1 VTARSG
7 AAKTVPLTSP
17 SIPSTPGLLSLSK
30 GRRAS
35 SFQETIMIDTFDT
48 AADTGVAS
56 DWDAKRAA
64 QDRLHAELQPQNQ
77 AALFDALA
85 AAGVTLIVVTFD
97 GYGDSGQ
104 IENIDVKAGDAVVA
118 MPVGEVQIAEAIWDQ
133 PEPNRSTVSIADA
146 IERLA
151 YDSLER
157 THCGWENNDGAY
169 GDFTF
174 DVAERTL
181 TLDYNERYTA
191 SEYSQHVF

>member
-1 VTARSG
+1 MTDTSDTTPGTNA
-7 AAKTVPLTSP
+7 SP
-17 SIPSTPGLLSLSK
+17 S
-30 GRRAS
+30 
-35 SFQETIMIDTFDT
+35 
-48 AADTGVAS
+48 
-56 DWDAKRAA
+56 DWEAKRVV
-64 QDRLHAELQPQNQ
+64 QERLQAELQPRNK

-85 AAGVTLIVVTFD
+85 AAGVTLVVVTFD

-104 IENIDVKAGDAVVA
+104 IENVEAKAGDAVID
-118 MPVGEVQIAEAIWDQ
+118 MPIGEIEMATAVWDQ
-133 PEPNRSTVSIADA
+133 AEPDRSHISIADA

-151 YDSLER
+151 YDFLTD

-174 DVAERTL
+174 DVAERTI

>member
-1 VTARSG
+1 VGGEARVAGG
-7 AAKTVPLTSP
+7 AE
-17 SIPSTPGLLSLSK
+17 PGPRLL
-30 GRRAS
+30 GERFRP
-35 SFQETIMIDTFDT
+35 I
-48 AADTGVAS
+48 AAV
-56 DWDAKRAA
+56 
-64 QDRLHAELQPQNQ
+64 
-77 AALFDALA
+77 
-85 AAGVTLIVVTFD
+85 GVTLIVVTFD

-104 IENIDVKAGDAVVA
+104 IENIEVKASDAVVA

-151 YDSLER
+151 YDLLEQ

-174 DVAERTL
+174 DVAERTI

>member
-1 VTARSG
+1 
-7 AAKTVPLTSP
+7 
-17 SIPSTPGLLSLSK
+17 
-30 GRRAS
+30 
-35 SFQETIMIDTFDT
+35 MIDTSNT
-48 AADTGVAS
+48 PAS
-56 DWDAKRAA
+56 TDMAHDWEAKRAA
-64 QDRLHAELQPQNQ
+64 QDRLHAELQPQNR

-104 IENIDVKAGDAVVA
+104 IENIEAKAGDTVVA
-118 MPVGEVQIAEAIWDQ
+118 MPAGDVEIAEAIWDQ
-133 PEPNRSTVSIADA
+133 TDPSRATFSIADA

-151 YDSLER
+151 YDLLEQ

-174 DVAERTL
+174 DVAERTI